1 MVHETTYYDL
11 LGVKPTSTP
20 DELKKAYRKQALKY
34 HPDKNPN
41 EGEKFKAISQ
51 AYEVL
56 SDEKKRK
63 IYDEGGEEAIK
74 EGGTGGGN
82 FSSPMDIFDMFFG
95 MGGRGRHSGPK
106 KGKDVVHQLRVT
118 LDELYNGTSRKLA
131 LQKNVICSKCEGYG
145 GKKGS
150 VQKCTPC
157 RGQGMII
164 KIHQLAPGMV
174 QQMQTI
180 CHECQGSGE
189 SMNPKDRCK
198 NCTGKK
204 VIRERKVLEVQVDKG
219 MKDGQQIRFD
229 GEGDQDPDLESGDV
243 VIVLDEQEHDIFRRK
258 GMDLSTKLEIN
269 LTEALCSFKR
279 TIKTLDERTLVISTI
294 PGEILK
300 HKEVRSISGEGMP
313 QYRNPFD
320 KGQLIIEFEVKFPE
334 NDFLT
339 VAKLENIEKLL
350 PERTEFIIPD
360 NAEECELSKVDFN
373 GYHKRNSQQ
382 RQAYEEEDEDYE
394 GQAPRV
400 QCASQ

>member
-1 MVHETTYYDL
+1 MVHETKYYDL
-11 LGVKPTSTP
+11 LGVKPSSTP

-95 MGGRGRHSGPK
+95 GGGRGRHSGPK

-118 LDELYNGTSRKLA
+118 LEELYNGTTRKLA

-180 CHECQGSGE
+180 CHECQGAGE

-243 VIVLDEQEHDIFRRK
+243 LIVLDEQEHDIFRRK

-269 LTEALCSFKR
+269 LTESLCSFKR

-360 NAEECELSKVDFN
+360 NAEECELSKVDYN
-373 GYHKRNSQQ
+373 GYHKRNSQH

-394 GQAPRV
+394 GHAPRV